1 MPVQYGPHM
10 EDFAQASRAFLA
22 MGAADQVADEKE
34 LADAWLRVA
43 AAEEGAKRLELSRR
57 YFEKSRGAS
66 ARAWEIIKNS
76 LAREENR

>member
-1 MPVQYGPHM
+1 
-10 EDFAQASRAFLA
+10 

-43 AAEEGAKRLELSRR
+43 AAEEGAKWLELSRR

-66 ARAWEIIKNS
+66 ARAWKIIKIS